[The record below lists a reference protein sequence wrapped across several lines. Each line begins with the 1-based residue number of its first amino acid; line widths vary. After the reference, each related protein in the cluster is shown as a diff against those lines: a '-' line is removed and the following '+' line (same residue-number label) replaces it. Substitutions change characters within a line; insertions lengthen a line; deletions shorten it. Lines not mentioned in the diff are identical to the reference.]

1 MRTFA
6 LTPDGPPPRE
16 DGDPGPGASGAAPRG
31 SARPPE
37 ATGAQIADA
46 EALLGGL
53 NPVQQEAAGTT
64 EGPVMIVAGPGSGK
78 TRTLTHRIAYLIASR
93 KAWPSQI
100 LALTFTNKAA
110 REMRTRVTE
119 LVGAEAKGMWMGT
132 FHSVFARVLRREADK
147 IGFSR
152 DFSIY
157 DTDDQERLLRE
168 LMLRTGV
175 DSKKHTPRSVRTRI
189 SGAKNQMVTPADYA
203 RLAADPYEEVVA
215 RLYGPYND
223 ALRKANAMD
232 FDDLLA
238 WPIRLFEGHPDV
250 LGAYQKRWRYIH
262 IDEYQDTNR
271 AQYLLAKLLAAEHK
285 NICVVGDD
293 AQSIYAFRGADIQ
306 NILSFQKDYPEA
318 KTVRLEQNY
327 RSTKKI
333 VAFADAIIKGNTG
346 QLDKDLWTDNADGDP
361 IRLMECLSERDEAQK
376 VERTIRDLHVRAG
389 LGWKDF
395 AVLYRTNAQSRSLEE
410 ALRRGG
416 IPYRMV
422 GGTSFYQRKEIK
434 DALAYL
440 RLAVNPADDASL
452 LRVINTP
459 TRGVGAKTVQGLRRY
474 AAEHGLSL
482 WQAAQ
487 EPRDAGL
494 NNRAAG
500 AVEKFAFLVAR
511 FASEAPHTPADELTR
526 EFIQETGLMQALRD
540 ENTPESLVRLEN
552 VHELLN
558 AVAEFAQADSDNPR
572 TLSEFLQEVSLVADA
587 DRLGDDENRVT
598 LMTLHASKGLEFKV
612 VFVTGLEEGL
622 FPLAKAAQ
630 DPTEL
635 EEERRLFYVGATRAE
650 EALYLS
656 YARTRYRYGDSQSAV
671 RSRFLDELRG
681 VEDILRTESGAKFQT
696 RDGRFQL
703 PDDGAQGGYRV
714 EYDADGGY
722 AYGSTPGQRR
732 AAKTGYEQMDPHY
745 YRTSLRG
752 GASGGRGA
760 RASGARGRT
769 VEYEPGEAAPSHG
782 DGVVPGVRVVH
793 GTFGEG
799 KVIAVEGQGDRAAAT
814 VHFPRVGQKKLKLKF
829 AKLRV
834 VG

>member
-6 LTPDGPPPRE
+6 LHPD
-16 DGDPGPGASGAAPRG
+16 DPGPGGVNASASPSQADL
-31 SARPPE
+31 
-37 ATGAQIADA
+37 ADA

-53 NPVQQEAAGTT
+53 NEVQQEAARTT
-64 EGPVMIVAGPGSGK
+64 EGPVMIIAGPGSGK
-78 TRTLTHRIAYLIASR
+78 TRTLTHRIAYLIASK

-110 REMRTRVTE
+110 REMRTRVTD
-119 LVGAEAKGMWMGT
+119 LVGPEAKGMWMGT

-168 LMLRTGV
+168 LMLRAGI
-175 DSKKHTPRSVRTRI
+175 DAKKYTPRSVRGRI
-189 SGAKNQMVTPADYA
+189 SGAKNQMITPAEYA
-203 RLAADPYEEVVA
+203 RLASDPYEEVVA

-238 WPIRLFEGHPDV
+238 WPIRLFEQHPDT
-250 LGAYQKRWRYIH
+250 LKAYQQRWRYVH

-271 AQYLLAKLLAAEHK
+271 AQYTLAKLLAAEHK
-285 NICVVGDD
+285 NLCVVGDD

-306 NILSFQKDYPEA
+306 NILSFQKDYPNA
-318 KTVRLEQNY
+318 TTVRLEQNY
-327 RSTKKI
+327 RSTKRI

-346 QLDKDLWTDNADGDP
+346 QLDKNLWTDNAEGDP
-361 IRLMECLSERDEAQK
+361 VTLMEALSERDEAQK
-376 VERTIRDLHVRAG
+376 VERTIRDLHIRAG
-389 LGWKDF
+389 VPWRQF

-410 ALRRGG
+410 ALRRGN

-440 RLAVNPADDASL
+440 RLAVNPSDDASL

-459 TRGVGAKTVQGLRRY
+459 TRGIGAKTIDGLRRY

-482 WQAAQ
+482 WQAAN

-494 NNRAAG
+494 PNRAAK
-500 AVEKFAFLVAR
+500 AVEDFTFMVSR
-511 FASEAPHTPADELTR
+511 FASKAASSPADELSR
-526 EFIQETGLMQALRD
+526 EFIQETGLMQSLRD

-572 TLSEFLQEVSLVADA
+572 TLSEFLQEVSLVADV
-587 DRLGDDENRVT
+587 DRLADDENRVT
-598 LMTLHASKGLEFKV
+598 LMTLHASKGLEFTV
-612 VFVTGLEEGL
+612 VFVTGMEEGL

-656 YARTRYRYGDSQSAV
+656 YARSRYRYGESQGAV
-671 RSRFLDELRG
+671 RSRFLDELEG
-681 VEDILRTESGAKFQT
+681 TGDLLRTESGAAFRPRT
-696 RDGRFQL
+696 SRFSL

-722 AYGSTPGQRR
+722 SYGSSPAQRR
-732 AAKTGYEQMDPHY
+732 AAKSGYEQMDPHY
-745 YRTSLRG
+745 YRQSLRPG
-752 GASGGRGA
+752 AGKGAPASGRH
-760 RASGARGRT
+760 
-769 VEYEPGEAAPSHG
+769 VEYDDEFSQQAPGG
-782 DGVVPGVRVVH
+782 RVVTGSRVVH

-799 KVIAVEGQGDRAAAT
+799 KVIAMEGSGERTSAT

-834 VG
+834 IG

>member
-6 LTPDGPPPRE
+6 LHPD
-16 DGDPGPGASGAAPRG
+16 DPGPGGVNATSTPTKADLD
-31 SARPPE
+31 E
-37 ATGAQIADA
+37 AET
-46 EALLGGL
+46 LLGGL
-53 NPVQQEAAGTT
+53 NTVQQEAARTT
-64 EGPVMIVAGPGSGK
+64 EGPVMIIAGPGSGK
-78 TRTLTHRIAYLIASR
+78 TRTLTHRIAYLIAAK

-110 REMRTRVTE
+110 REMRSRVTD
-119 LVGAEAKGMWMGT
+119 LVGPEAKGMWMGT

-168 LMLRTGV
+168 LMLRAGI
-175 DSKKHTPRSVRTRI
+175 DAKKFTPRSVRGRI
-189 SGAKNQMVTPADYA
+189 SGAKNQMVTPAEYA

-215 RLYGPYND
+215 RLYQPYNE

-232 FDDLLA
+232 FDDLLT
-238 WPIRLFEGHPDV
+238 WPIRLFEAHPDV
-250 LGAYQKRWRYIH
+250 LAAYQKRWRYVH

-271 AQYLLAKLLAAEHK
+271 AQYTLAKLLAAEHK

-306 NILSFQKDYPEA
+306 NILSFQKDYPKA
-318 KTVRLEQNY
+318 TTVRLEQNY

-333 VAFADAIIKGNTG
+333 VAFADAIIKGNKS
-346 QLDKDLWTDNADGDP
+346 QLEKTLWTDNADGDP
-361 IRLMECLSERDEAQK
+361 VTVMEALSERDEAQK
-376 VERTIRDLHVRAG
+376 VERTIRDLHIRAG
-389 LGWKDF
+389 VPWKQF
-395 AVLYRTNAQSRSLEE
+395 AILYRTNAQSRSLEE
-410 ALRRGG
+410 SLRRGN

-422 GGTSFYQRKEIK
+422 GGTSFYQRREIK

-440 RLAVNPADDASL
+440 RLAVNPNDDASL

-459 TRGVGAKTVQGLRRY
+459 TRGIGAKTVAGLRAY
-474 AAEHGLSL
+474 AAENGLSL
-482 WQAAQ
+482 WQAAN

-494 NNRAAG
+494 SPRAAK
-500 AVEKFAFLVAR
+500 AVEGFTFLVSR
-511 FASEAPHTPADELTR
+511 YASKASHTPADDLTR
-526 EFIQETGLMQALRD
+526 EFIQETGLMQSLRD

-558 AVAEFAQADSDNPR
+558 AVSEFAQADTETPR
-572 TLSEFLQEVSLVADA
+572 TLSEFLQEVSLVADV

-656 YARTRYRYGDSQSAV
+656 YARTRFRYGDSQSAV
-671 RSRFLDELRG
+671 RSRFLDELDG
-681 VEDILRTESGAKFQT
+681 AEHLMRTEAGATFST
-696 RDGRFQL
+696 RGNRFSL

-722 AYGSTPGQRR
+722 SYGSTPRQRR
-732 AAKTGYEQMDPHY
+732 AAKSGYEQMDPHY
-745 YRTSLRG
+745 YRTSLRPG
-752 GASGGRGA
+752 TQKSGGR
-760 RASGARGRT
+760 R
-769 VEYEPGEAAPSHG
+769 VEYDDGQAPPQTGG
-782 DGVVPGVRVVH
+782 DVVPGVRVVH

-799 KVIAVEGQGDRAAAT
+799 KVIAVEGAGDRAAAT

-834 VG
+834 IG